1 MERFKCVNG
10 SDNLQIPAPLLEE
23 LSVTEP
29 AELHLQPDIIAD
41 VCRRMQTGG
50 WVRLP
55 FCNTL
60 CGEALGAQPVLSLS
74 GARVKEPVFQKADQL
89 PAELNPDTPR
99 LAAMLQTVE
108 CLKAEG
114 KCVAYNVEGPF
125 TVLCALLPMNRVFS
139 ALRKST
145 GGDLLQMAENWISSY
160 TDLAVKRGA
169 ALISFADP
177 VATIDILGERMFTTV
192 YLPCLKRLLLR
203 LRAEHPHVPIHLC
216 GKLTQCLLDIETC
229 TVEKWEAKDAMTY
242 AQALTAFCQ
251 SGHGG
256 IIGHFCLNF
265 LDAKRPYLKLVEF
278 K

>member
-10 SDNLQIPAPLLEE
+10 SDNLQIPSTLLEE
-23 LSVTEP
+23 LSISDP
-29 AELHLQPDIIAD
+29 AQLHLQADSIAEIS
-41 VCRRMQTGG
+41 RRMQKSG

-60 CGEALGAQPVLSLS
+60 CGEALGAKPVLSLA

-89 PAELNPDTPR
+89 PEELNPDTPR
-99 LAAMLQTVE
+99 LAAMLQAME
-108 CLKAEG
+108 SLKAEG
-114 KCVAYNVEGPF
+114 KYVAYNVEGPF

-139 ALRKST
+139 TLRKST
-145 GGDLLQMAENWISSY
+145 GVDLLQMAENWVSSY
-160 TDLAVKRGA
+160 TDLAVRQGG

-177 VATIDILGERMFTTV
+177 VATVDILGERMFTTV

-203 LRAEHPHVPIHLC
+203 LRSEHPDVPIHMC
-216 GKLTQCLLDIETC
+216 GKLTQCLLDIEGC
-229 TVEKWEAKDAMTY
+229 TVEKWETEEAQTY
-242 AQALTAFCQ
+242 GQALKAFCE

-256 IIGHFCLNF
+256 MIGQFCLNF
-265 LDAKRPYLKLVEF
+265 LDAKRPYLKIVEF